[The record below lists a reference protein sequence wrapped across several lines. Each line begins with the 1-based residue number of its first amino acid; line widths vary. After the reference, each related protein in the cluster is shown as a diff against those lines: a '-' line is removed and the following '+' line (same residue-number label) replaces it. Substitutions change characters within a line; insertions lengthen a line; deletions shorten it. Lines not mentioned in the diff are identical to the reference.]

1 LFDRPISG
9 ASMNPARSLGPAMV
23 SHEYRG
29 IWIYVVSPILGA
41 QAGAWVY
48 NLIRYTDKPLREI
61 TKSASFLQ
69 SKGRFWD
76 EMVVEGDDSIPFFYI
91 GASDQG
97 MHASQHLK
105 KKGFCFV
112 NCFFSFLFCVY
123 FLFFFAYRVLGFFW
137 RFFFF
142 FGLWMDAVTQA
153 KKNQSSHSHE
163 PSLKKSTSSYFYF
176 FREYGLL
183 LKK

>member
-1 LFDRPISG
+1 
-9 ASMNPARSLGPAMV
+9 MNPARSLGPAMV

-97 MHASQHLK
+97 MYASQHL

-112 NCFFSFLFCVY
+112 NCFFY
-123 FLFFFAYRVLGFFW
+123 FLCVFFFPRIVSWVSSCVSFSFFVYEWMLSPKPRKINHLTAMNLPWKNPRLPISISLENMDCFWKNKSRARNNLG
-137 RFFFF
+137 
-142 FGLWMDAVTQA
+142 
-153 KKNQSSHSHE
+153 
-163 PSLKKSTSSYFYF
+163 LK
-176 FREYGLL
+176 
-183 LKK
+183 